1 MVKFS
6 FENLNLSEMLD
17 YITKLE
23 TDIKMNDEALNYCRN
38 YIEGVN
44 IPQYPNETDEEYR
57 IRNIKKYFLD
67 KLNKTNLMKYSRK
80 QKQLKKKLEDLEIY
94 LIDIGV
100 IRINLQ
106 PDEEEIE
113 QDNN

>member
-23 TDIKMNDEALNYCRN
+23 KDILENESLLYHCRN
-38 YIEGVN
+38 YVEGVN
-44 IPQYPNETDEEYR
+44 IPQDPNESNEKYR
-57 IRNIKKYFLD
+57 IRNIRQHFQD

-80 QKQLKKKLEDLEIY
+80 QKQLHKKLEDLELY
-94 LIDIGV
+94 LIE
-100 IRINLQ
+100 LL
-106 PDEEEIE
+106 
-113 QDNN
+113 